1 MQPVDGCTG
10 LEGKRK
16 ANGVPAWCAHS
27 LTNFCVLNNLKITN
41 SVLRCKDIHK

>member
-16 ANGVPAWCAHS
+16 ASRDGSTHS
-27 LTNFCVLNNLKITN
+27 NFCVLNNLKITN
-41 SVLRCKDIHK
+41 SFLRCKDIHK